1 MSELEANLS
10 VIGSVMDQRRAAW
23 HDRIWK
29 AWRDGKG
36 EAFIQKMDM
45 AIQLLEDSDDKLIK
59 SVGDLAHIGWC
70 SVLMGLDEAM
80 RVRAESE
87 GERNDA

>member
-10 VIGSVMDQRRAAW
+10 VIDSLMDQRRAAW

-36 EAFIQKMDM
+36 EAFIAMMD
-45 AIQLLEDSDDKLIK
+45 AAVQSLEDSDDKLIK
-59 SVGDLAHIGWC
+59 SVGDLAQIGWC
-70 SVLMGLDEAM
+70 SVLLGLDEAM
-80 RVRAESE
+80 RVRAEAEAS
-87 GERNDA
+87 DAE